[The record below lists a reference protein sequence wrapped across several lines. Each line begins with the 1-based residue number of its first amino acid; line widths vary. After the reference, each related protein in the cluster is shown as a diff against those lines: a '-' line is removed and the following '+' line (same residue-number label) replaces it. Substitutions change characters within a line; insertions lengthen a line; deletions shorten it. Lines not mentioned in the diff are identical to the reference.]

1 VLDLSYEYG
10 VTDTDIHPHV
20 LEIEMTKR
28 NQHVVPH
35 DGGWAVKGA
44 GSARATVVVDTQK
57 EAIDRARDIAQN
69 QGTELLIHGRDGRI
83 RERDSH
89 GSDPFPPKG

>member
-1 VLDLSYEYG
+1 
-10 VTDTDIHPHV
+10 
-20 LEIEMTKR
+20 MTKR

-35 DGGWAVKGA
+35 GDDWAVKGA
-44 GSARATVVVDTQK
+44 GAGRATVVVDTQK
-57 EAIDRARDIAQN
+57 EAIDRARDIARN

-89 GSDPFPPKG
+89 GNDPFPPKG